1 LRDLP
6 ERQDQIQKINP
17 TLASAGNAF
26 AGDAA
31 NYMKILTHIPSFLK
45 NRYLLTAAGFVIWIL
60 FFDSRDL
67 ITSHFREGHQLLKL
81 EESKKYYEL
90 QIAMTKRE
98 LEQLK
103 TNPAVLERY
112 AREKFLMKREK
123 EDLFRIREDSTHT
136 VR

>member
-1 LRDLP
+1 
-6 ERQDQIQKINP
+6 
-17 TLASAGNAF
+17 
-26 AGDAA
+26 
-31 NYMKILTHIPSFLK
+31 MKS
-45 NRYLLTAAGFVIWIL
+45 RYLLTAAGFAVWIL

-67 ITSHFREGHQLLKL
+67 ITSHFRERSQLLKL
-81 EESKKYYEL
+81 EESKKYYEQ
-90 QIAMTKRE
+90 QIAVTKQE

-112 AREKFLMKREK
+112 AREKFLMKKEN